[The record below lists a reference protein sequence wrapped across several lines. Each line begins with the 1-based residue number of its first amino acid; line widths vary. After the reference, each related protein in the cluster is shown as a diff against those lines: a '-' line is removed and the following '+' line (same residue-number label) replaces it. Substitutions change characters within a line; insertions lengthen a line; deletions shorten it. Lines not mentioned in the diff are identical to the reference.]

1 MVKIMTFMLF
11 CFITFTTSNA
21 QVVLNDFED
30 ASIYFDGLFESP
42 SSLDQY
48 GNIVLDL
55 GSASAGRLKFRIS
68 DVNISMEESPEEPGC
83 ADICPPRI
91 IISFKC
97 IKSECISDPAF
108 EEMGSYP
115 SSAIS
120 IFNIK
125 RGKKAFEYLKALKQ
139 FIDKN

>member
-1 MVKIMTFMLF
+1 MLLGF
-11 CFITFTTSNA
+11 FTFTTSSA

-48 GNIVLDL
+48 GNVELDL
-55 GSASAGRLKFRIS
+55 GSASAGRVKFRIS
-68 DVNISMEESPEEPGC
+68 DVNISMEEKPEEPGC
-83 ADICPPRI
+83 ADICPPRV

-97 IKSECISDPAF
+97 RKSECISDPAF
-108 EEMGSYP
+108 PEMKSSS

-120 IFNIK
+120 IFNVK
-125 RGKKAFEYLKALKQ
+125 RGKKVFEYLGALKQ
-139 FIDKN
+139 FMDDN